1 MLNEEGF
8 IVAKKSRVVDKLA
21 ASIRQALRPVEFM
34 TDDELMLLPAGSVFV
49 FDVETYVNFFYV
61 AFKSLDN
68 GKFVAFE
75 RSPDLDFN
83 ETKLRWMLWR
93 FCEIMTCR

>member
-1 MLNEEGF
+1 MINEQGF

-34 TDDELMLLPAGSVFV
+34 SDEELTAMPAGSVFV

-68 GKFVAFE
+68 GKFVAF
-75 RSPDLDFN
+75 
-83 ETKLRWMLWR
+83 
-93 FCEIMTCR
+93 